1 IPVAEL
7 NDIENRDWK
16 AAVDLGLLRQIGD
29 LRAPHRTQFDPSGQR
44 SQESDDSLQQRGLAG
59 AVGTDDRG
67 QRARPEA
74 AAQMMDRRM
83 AVIAQREIIEPDG
96 SSAHDHQS
104 RAQPT
109 AAHSSSMMHAIQTR
123 RPSALCPN
131 RVALSLRSANSILAA
146 GTISLVCC
154 VIRAVLMCYGIT

>member
-1 IPVAEL
+1 
-7 NDIENRDWK
+7 R
-16 AAVDLGLLRQIGD
+16 G
-29 LRAPHRTQFDPSGQR
+29 HRPSR
-44 SQESDDSLQQRGLAG
+44 
-59 AVGTDDRG
+59 
-67 QRARPEA
+67 EA
-74 AAQMMDRRM
+74 AAQMMDGRM
-83 AVIAQREIIEPDG
+83 AIIPQREIVDLDG

-109 AAHSSSMMHAIQTR
+109 AAHSSSMMHAIQTK